1 MTTEAYSI
9 FPKFQGLIS
18 EAFIERNLDLVSSV
32 INFAKGELLN
42 QSKINQIEKKLGN
55 KLKGTTF
62 YPGGSSVIF
71 GWSFPFSN
79 DLNVMFKP
87 YYSREL
93 TQLIIHYLT
102 IDEYFLSIEK
112 IEYTVG
118 NLKLSL
124 TTPKVIGVA
133 KAEILSRTVPI
144 LLVEEILGESIKD
157 DPDVIKTISQVSRN
171 LAKDGIISDP
181 YPANWKYFDNKTKDK
196 IAYIDLLSSNRL
208 KNVNERIRQLID
220 AIN

>member
-1 MTTEAYSI
+1 
-9 FPKFQGLIS
+9 
-18 EAFIERNLDLVSSV
+18 
-32 INFAKGELLN
+32 
-42 QSKINQIEKKLGN
+42 
-55 KLKGTTF
+55 
-62 YPGGSSVIF
+62 
-71 GWSFPFSN
+71 FPFSN

-133 KAEILSRTVPI
+133 KAEI
-144 LLVEEILGESIKD
+144 
-157 DPDVIKTISQVSRN
+157 
-171 LAKDGIISDP
+171 
-181 YPANWKYFDNKTKDK
+181 
-196 IAYIDLLSSNRL
+196 
-208 KNVNERIRQLID
+208 
-220 AIN
+220 